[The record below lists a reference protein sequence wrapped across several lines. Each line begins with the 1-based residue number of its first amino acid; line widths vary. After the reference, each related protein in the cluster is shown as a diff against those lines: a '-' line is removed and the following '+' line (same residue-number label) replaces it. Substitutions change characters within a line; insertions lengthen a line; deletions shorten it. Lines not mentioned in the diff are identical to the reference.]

1 MWCQIIRPVPE
12 PREETFYDRVYA
24 FVACVP
30 AGRVV
35 TYGQVAAEFGAP
47 MASRAVGYALNNLS
61 GSEHEIPWWRV
72 VNASGG
78 ISLGRR
84 GEAAAIQRER
94 LEAEGVRFNLE
105 GRLSLREFRWVAG

>member
-1 MWCQIIRPVPE
+1 MPE
-12 PREETFYDRVYA
+12 SRGETFYDRVYA
-24 FVACVP
+24 LVACVP